1 MFVFIFQYI
10 AGQSEFFLFSS
21 ACFHHVSDIRT
32 KYPNECQRFD
42 RLKYIQSKGLASVSI
57 EIYGIYVMRAFDS
70 NAQKEFICM
79 AAYQYFVSVHCYH
92 FSFSPSLH
100 QNGVFCFV
108 SFIFFCRYLVLS
120 SRPAKVFAWY
130 NQWGKSCLL
139 VLNAKWV
146 MLWTCVFHRTKWYDT
161 LCMSTH
167 NVQKVLYIEWKYFL
181 MLVYNPLLFGIF
193 IVVVVSTIV
202 GFVVGSQ

>member
-1 MFVFIFQYI
+1 MFLCMPNCQTASNHINSSMTAISLANDQLTIYMPKFVFIFQYI

-21 ACFHHVSDIRT
+21 ACFHHFSDIRT

-42 RLKYIQSKGLASVSI
+42 RLTYIQSKGLASVSI

-70 NAQKEFICM
+70 NAQKEFICI

-108 SFIFFCRYLVLS
+108 SYIFFLPLFGAFVA
-120 SRPAKVFAWY
+120 P
-130 NQWGKSCLL
+130 GKSF
-139 VLNAKWV
+139 
-146 MLWTCVFHRTKWYDT
+146 CV
-161 LCMSTH
+161 
-167 NVQKVLYIEWKYFL
+167 I
-181 MLVYNPLLFGIF
+181 
-193 IVVVVSTIV
+193 
-202 GFVVGSQ
+202 